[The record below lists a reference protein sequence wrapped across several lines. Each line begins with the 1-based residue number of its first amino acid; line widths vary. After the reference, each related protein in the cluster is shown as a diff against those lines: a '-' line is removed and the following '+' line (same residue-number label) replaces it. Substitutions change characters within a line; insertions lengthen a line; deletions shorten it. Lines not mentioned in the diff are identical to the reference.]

1 LSNRIERLKKSQYFN
16 AINRLAFGSLI
27 AQIIT
32 ILVSPIS
39 TRLYTPEELGVY
51 TLVLTIISL
60 FGPVLCARYDLVIVS
75 AKDDAEVTNLMAG
88 SGIIS
93 IIFTIFITIGVSFY
107 LDTTPAVKEEIGGFI
122 YIVIP
127 ILLLTGLTN
136 ILTSYNNRKG
146 EYKTISSVYVIRTF
160 IQNIGLV
167 IFGVLKLGSIGLL
180 ISKLIGTLSGIK
192 KQGENLDLRLF
203 KLDRMN
209 LSNVIHVLKKYKNQP
224 TFSMPAQLL
233 NSASYN
239 LINFFISTLF
249 GIGVFGFYSMTYRI
263 LGLPLTLIS
272 VNVSKVYFQR
282 ASSDFGKYGNYNKT
296 LINNSLFL
304 LAIAIPMVAFL
315 MIFGPNLFA
324 VVFGEEWIVAG
335 QYVRILAPMY
345 GMRLIVSALSPSLIV
360 SGKQKL
366 EFFMQSLFLFISV
379 SSYIICDR
387 LGLGME
393 VFLTLISIGYSL
405 IYGVFYITMFRLSKN
420 K

>member
-1 LSNRIERLKKSQYFN
+1 MSNRIERLKKSKYFN
-16 AINRLAFGSLI
+16 AINQLAFGSLI

-75 AKDDAEVTNLMAG
+75 AKDDMEVANLMIG

-93 IIFTIFITIGVSFY
+93 IIFTIFITLGTSLY
-107 LDTTPAVKEEIGGFI
+107 LETNSAVKEEVGYFI

-127 ILLLTGLTN
+127 ILLLTGMTN

-167 IFGVLKLGSIGLL
+167 IFGILKLGTIGLL
-180 ISKLIGTLSGIK
+180 ISNLIGTISGIK
-192 KQGENLDLRLF
+192 KQGENLNLRLF
-203 KLDRMN
+203 KLDSMIF
-209 LSNVIHVLKKYKNQP
+209 SNVIHVLKKYKNQP
-224 TFSMPAQLL
+224 IFSMPSQLL

-239 LINFFISTLF
+239 LLNFYISTLF

-272 VNVSKVYFQR
+272 VNVSKVYFQK
-282 ASSDFGKYGNYNKT
+282 ATSDFDEYGNYSKT
-296 LINNSLFL
+296 FINNSLFL

-315 MIFGPNLFA
+315 MIFAPNLFA
-324 VVFGEEWIVAG
+324 IVFGEEWIVAG

-366 EFFMQSLFLFISV
+366 EFFMQSFFLCISV

-393 VFLTLISIGYSL
+393 IFLTLISVGYSL
-405 IYGVFYITMFRLSKN
+405 IYVFFYFTMFRLSKN

>member
-1 LSNRIERLKKSQYFN
+1 LSNLIGKLRKSQYFN

-60 FGPVLCARYDLVIVS
+60 FGPVLCAKYDLVIVS
-75 AKDDAEVTNLMAG
+75 AKDDSEVTSLMAG
-88 SGIIS
+88 SATIS
-93 IIFTIFITIGVSFY
+93 IFFTIFIAIGVSFY
-107 LDTTPAVKEEIGGFI
+107 LGTTPSIKKEVGNFI
-122 YIVIP
+122 FIVIP

-136 ILTSYNNRKG
+136 ILTSYNNRNG
-146 EYKTISSVYVIRTF
+146 EYKTISSVYAIRSF
-160 IQNIGLV
+160 VQNIGLV
-167 IFGVLKLGSIGLL
+167 IFGILRLGSIGLL

-192 KQGENLDLRLF
+192 KQGENLDLGIF
-203 KLDRMN
+203 KRDKMN
-209 LSNVIHVLKKYKNQP
+209 FANVIRVLRKYKNQP

-239 LINFFISTLF
+239 LLNFFISTLF
-249 GIGVFGFYSMTYRI
+249 GIRVFGFYSMTYRI

-282 ASSDFGKYGNYNKT
+282 ASSDFNKYGNYNKT
-296 LINNSLFL
+296 LINNSIFL
-304 LAIAIPMVAFL
+304 VALAIPMVMIL
-315 MIFGPNLFA
+315 MIFGPSLFE
-324 VVFGEEWIVAG
+324 VVFGKEWVVAG

-345 GMRLIVSALSPSLIV
+345 GMRLTVSALSPSLIV

-366 EFFMQSLFLFISV
+366 EFFMQSVFLFISV
-379 SSYIICDR
+379 SSYIICDK

-393 VFLTLISIGYSL
+393 MFLTFISIGYSS
-405 IYGVFYITMFRLSKN
+405 IYGMFYITIFRLSKSR
-420 K
+420 